1 MRDFDSKKFQF
12 TQNLKSHLSS
22 LINCPLNQLLFSFR
36 ILGLHQTKPTIME
49 PQTQDTQLFQLQVDA
64 STSNSLRSA
73 ASWGKILGIL
83 GIIFGVLFIIIGIMV
98 RSAMTTALNEYNDYP
113 GYRGSTSGMAS
124 FGMAIYIVMGIMTII
139 GSIFVL
145 NFGNKAA
152 AALRTNDNIMLGSSL
167 NNLRNYFA
175 FWGVL
180 MIIGLLLTIIGMAG
194 GAMTSF

>member
-1 MRDFDSKKFQF
+1 
-12 TQNLKSHLSS
+12 
-22 LINCPLNQLLFSFR
+22 
-36 ILGLHQTKPTIME
+36 ME
-49 PQTQDTQLFQLQVDA
+49 PQTQDTQLFQLQVDPQ
-64 STSNSLRSA
+64 TGNSLRSA

-98 RSAMTTALNEYNDYP
+98 RSAMTTAFNEYNDYP

-139 GSIFVL
+139 GSIFAL

-180 MIIGLLLTIIGMAG
+180 MIIGLLLTIIGIAG